1 MKKTVFIRCE
11 LQQMAQSDVLDMIP
25 ADTVSRIRAK
35 DPHPEFR
42 VFSVGHE
49 GDANANIVGKGMSVL
64 RYARNIIVQMFNN
77 VKLGLDT
84 FYRHDPRTN
93 SHEGRQRV
101 GEVVGKTLKEIGG
114 RLHTLVAVHIDPA
127 YEGPELDIASIEGN
141 FEAEEREDGT
151 MGVVDLSSVTGLA
164 LSNHEIDVPGMP
176 GATLQAALQMF
187 TPEKGR
193 STMGLKK
200 EEIIAAIRE
209 LNLKPTD
216 VFEDGVILSSEVVKS
231 AKQEEYEHA
240 KRLEKKLGEAR
251 EENTQL
257 QKKVTDAEAKASTL
271 AERANASAAKDT
283 LRSIATEKKL
293 DPKFVTFLDKNLK
306 GFKSTKE
313 GDEFKAE
320 LEKFVDAQG
329 KEYVELGKLY
339 GTEAKL
345 TTEAAQKKE
354 GGEGNPAGTPSGDGA
369 GSGDG
374 KDLTDPKNN
383 DMIPA

>member
-1 MKKTVFIRCE
+1 MKKTLFIRCE

-25 ADTVSRIRAK
+25 ADTISRIRTK
-35 DPHPEFR
+35 DEHPQFR

-84 FYRHDPRTN
+84 FYRHDPKTN

-114 RLHTLVAVHIDPA
+114 KLHTLVAVHIDPA

-187 TPEKGR
+187 TQTGR
-193 STMGLKK
+193 SNMKK
-200 EEIIAAIRE
+200 EDIIA
-209 LNLKPTD
+209 PTD
-216 VFEDGVILSSEVVKS
+216 VFEDVTILSSEVVKS

-271 AERANASAAKDT
+271 AEKANASTAKDT
-283 LRSIATEKKL
+283 LRSVATEKKL
-293 DPKFVTFLDKNLK
+293 DPKFVTFLEKNLK
-306 GFKSTKE
+306 TFKSAKD

-320 LEKFVDAQG
+320 LEKFVDVQG

-339 GTEAKL
+339 GTDAKL
-345 TTEAAQKKE
+345 TTDAAGKKE
-354 GGEGNPAGTPSGDGA
+354 GEGDKKPAGTPSGDGT
-369 GSGDG
+369 GEGDG
-374 KDLTDPKNN
+374 KDMTDPKQN